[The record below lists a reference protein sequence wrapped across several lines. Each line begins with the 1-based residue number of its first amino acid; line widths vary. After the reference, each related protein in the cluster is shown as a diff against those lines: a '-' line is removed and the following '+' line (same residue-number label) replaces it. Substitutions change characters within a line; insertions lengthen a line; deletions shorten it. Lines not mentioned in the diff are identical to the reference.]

1 MNINIIKKIIFTIL
15 FANFLF
21 SGTLYISRGLDSMS
35 KYYIE
40 YPNFKESGNVNEAS
54 FFSETN
60 AIGYYYPVWKKRKI
74 NYNVN
79 LGFEY
84 LQNDWFNFISFYTM
98 FNYEPVKEFTASF
111 LAGLNF
117 YDSELEFINNQDY
130 YPDSK
135 SGQVY
140 GLVLSFSN
148 FNNASSK
155 LSLSLEYKIYTF
167 SQVDDDMWADIEYAR
182 SGISFGYKF

>member
-15 FANFLF
+15 VTNFLF
-21 SGTLYISRGLDSMS
+21 SGTLYLSRSLDSIS
-35 KYYIE
+35 NITVK
-40 YPNFKESGNVNEAS
+40 YPNFKQTGDGNDFNG

-60 AIGYYYPVWKKRKI
+60 AIGYYQPVWEKRKI

-84 LQNDWFNFISFYTM
+84 LQNNKFNFVSFYSM
-98 FNYEPVKEFTASF
+98 FSYKPVKEFTASL

-117 YDSELEFINNQDY
+117 YDHDAEFSNIQDY

-135 SGQVY
+135 GGQVY
-140 GLVLSFSN
+140 GLILSY
-148 FNNASSK
+148 NAGSK
-155 LSLSLEYKIYTF
+155 FSLSLEYKIYTF
-167 SQVDDDMWADIEYAR
+167 SQVTFDVWADVEYSR
-182 SGISFGYKF
+182 NGISLGYKF